1 MFACSHV
8 WLYVC
13 MSCLSVWSYV
23 CMAVCMYVC
32 MYVCK
37 YIRTYSRIFLCRNIF
52 WILHSLCWTEPNHR
66 HRRRHVTAAILQ
78 SLSVFLFCHSWLLQS
93 AVCFQPQLGT
103 CVCFDSA
110 RTVHGHSAR
119 ARNAANTMENAPS
132 IKTKKKQV
140 SGYFFVIS
148 CNFLQM
154 TCYLQHFLRVHCGYA
169 CMHCACTVK
178 TCMFVCAFGMCVIRI
193 FANLACKSTCMFSV
207 CSVAA
212 CSHVRMY
219 GCMYVRMY
227 VCMYVCTYVGMYVCL
242 SVCLYVCMYV
252 CLFAC
257 MHV

>member
-13 MSCLSVWSYV
+13 TY
-23 CMAVCMYVC
+23 VCMYVC

-66 HRRRHVTAAILQ
+66 HRRRHVTAAISQ

-110 RTVHGHSAR
+110 RTVHAKCTATVHGLE
-119 ARNAANTMENAPS
+119 TLQIPWKNAPS

-148 CNFLQM
+148 CNF
-154 TCYLQHFLRVHCGYA
+154 CR
-169 CMHCACTVK
+169 
-178 TCMFVCAFGMCVIRI
+178 
-193 FANLACKSTCMFSV
+193 
-207 CSVAA
+207 
-212 CSHVRMY
+212 
-219 GCMYVRMY
+219 
-227 VCMYVCTYVGMYVCL
+227 
-242 SVCLYVCMYV
+242 
-252 CLFAC
+252 
-257 MHV
+257 